1 MFQNVLFQTT
11 RARVGFL
18 TMRAFVTLAIDV
30 HLFVSCHIFLHCES
44 LMTNITLKRLV
55 CGMRLCV
62 PRQTILSVELLTTH
76 STLEQIFKFG
86 LGSGLDVFM
95 PAQV

>member
-1 MFQNVLFQTT
+1 MFQNVLVQSKRT
-11 RARVGFL
+11 RIGFV
-18 TMRAFVTLAIDV
+18 TMRAFMTLGVDV

-62 PRQTILSVELLTTH
+62 PRQTILNVELLATH

-86 LGSGLDVFM
+86 LGSGLDAFM
-95 PAQV
+95 SAQV